1 MKHKGA
7 QYIWFDGNL
16 IEWENAVIPITTH
29 ALHYGT
35 SIFEGI
41 RAYSS
46 DNNLHIFKL
55 KEHMERLFRSASIYS
70 IKINHTVDDLIDGTI
85 ELLRKANMRESC
97 YIRPLSFVAVH
108 GIDLNVNL
116 ESPTHTVIIVF
127 PFQKYFKT
135 EGIKVG
141 VSSWRRIHDSS
152 TPPIAKAGGNYLNSV
167 LATQE
172 CKRHGYD
179 EAIMLDRE
187 GNVSEAPGENIFV
200 IKNNIISTP
209 DMGSSILE
217 GITRDTIITLA
228 QDLGYSI
235 VQRTISRSE
244 LYTSDEIFL
253 TGTAAEIIGVTSVD
267 GKSIGN
273 GKEGQI
279 TETIRTTYHQIATC
293 GNKNEKYKGW
303 TTEVW

>member
-7 QYIWFDGNL
+7 EFIWFDGKFV
-16 IEWENAVIPITTH
+16 EWDKAFIPIYTH

-35 SIFEGI
+35 SVFEGI
-41 RAYSS
+41 RAYKSN
-46 DNNLHIFKL
+46 DNLHVFKL
-55 KEHMERLFRSASIYS
+55 KEHVERLFISASIYS
-70 IKINHTVDDLIDGTI
+70 IRINHTIEDLTNSII
-85 ELLRKANMRESC
+85 QLLRKINMRESC
-97 YIRPLSFVAVH
+97 YIRPLSFVGVH
-108 GIDLNVNL
+108 GIDLNVNY

-141 VSSWRRIHDSS
+141 VSSWRRIHDIS
-152 TPPIAKAGGNYLNSV
+152 TPPIAKAGGNYLNSI

-179 EAIMLDRE
+179 EAIMLDSD

-200 IKNNIISTP
+200 IKNKIIYTP
-209 DMGSSILE
+209 SMASSILE
-217 GITRDTIITLA
+217 GITRDTVITLS
-228 QDLGYSI
+228 QEFGYPL

-244 LYTSDEIFL
+244 LYTAEEIFL

-267 GKSIGN
+267 GKNIGD
-273 GKEGQI
+273 GKEGEI
-279 TETIRTTYHQIATC
+279 TKMIRKSYHDIAT
-293 GNKNEKYKGW
+293 GTSNNEKYRGW
-303 TTEVW
+303 TTPVW

>member
-1 MKHKGA
+1 
-7 QYIWFDGNL
+7 
-16 IEWENAVIPITTH
+16 
-29 ALHYGT
+29 
-35 SIFEGI
+35 
-41 RAYSS
+41 
-46 DNNLHIFKL
+46 
-55 KEHMERLFRSASIYS
+55 
-70 IKINHTVDDLIDGTI
+70 
-85 ELLRKANMRESC
+85 
-97 YIRPLSFVAVH
+97 
-108 GIDLNVNL
+108 
-116 ESPTHTVIIVF
+116 
-127 PFQKYFKT
+127 
-135 EGIKVG
+135 
-141 VSSWRRIHDSS
+141 
-152 TPPIAKAGGNYLNSV
+152 
-167 LATQE
+167 
-172 CKRHGYD
+172 
-179 EAIMLDRE
+179 
-187 GNVSEAPGENIFV
+187 
-200 IKNNIISTP
+200 
-209 DMGSSILE
+209 MGSSILE

>member
-7 QYIWFDGNL
+7 QFIWFDGKFV
-16 IEWENAVIPITTH
+16 EWEKAFIPINTH

-46 DNNLHIFKL
+46 NDNLYIFKL
-55 KEHMERLFRSASIYS
+55 KDHMERLFRSASFYS
-70 IKINHTVDDLIDGTI
+70 IKINYNLDDLINSTVQ
-85 ELLRKANMRESC
+85 LLRKVNMRESC
-97 YIRPLSFVAVH
+97 YIRPLSFVGVH
-108 GIDLNVNL
+108 GIDLNVTY

-135 EGIKVG
+135 EGIRIG
-141 VSSWRRIHDSS
+141 VSSWRRIHESS
-152 TPPIAKAGGNYLNSV
+152 TPPTAKAGGNYLNSI

-179 EAIMLDRE
+179 EAIMLDRD
-187 GNVSEAPGENIFV
+187 GNVSEAPGENVFL
-200 IKNNIISTP
+200 IKNKIIYTP
-209 DMGSSILE
+209 NLDSSILE
-217 GITRDTIITLA
+217 GITRDTVITLA
-228 QDLGYSI
+228 QDLGYTI
-235 VQRTISRSE
+235 VERTIARSE
-244 LYTSDEIFL
+244 LYTAEEIFL
-253 TGTAAEIIGVTSVD
+253 TGTAAEIIGVISVD
-267 GKSIGN
+267 GKNIGD

-279 TETIRTTYHQIATC
+279 TKIIRNTYNEIATC
-293 GNKNEKYKGW
+293 NSSNEKYRGW

>member
-7 QYIWFDGNL
+7 QFIWFDGRFV
-16 IEWENAVIPITTH
+16 EWEKAFVPINTH

-35 SIFEGI
+35 SVFEGI
-41 RAYSS
+41 RAYKSS
-46 DNNLHIFKL
+46 NNLHIFKL

-70 IKINHTVDDLIDGTI
+70 ININYTVDDLINSTI
-85 ELLRKANMRESC
+85 ELLRKVNMKESC
-97 YIRPLSFVAVH
+97 YIRPLSFVGVH
-108 GIDLNVNL
+108 GIDLNVNH

-135 EGIKVG
+135 EGIRVG
-141 VSSWRRIHDSS
+141 VSSWRRIHDTS
-152 TPPIAKAGGNYLNSV
+152 TPPIAKAGGNYLNSI

-200 IKNNIISTP
+200 IKNKSIYTP
-209 DMGSSILE
+209 NMTSSILE
-217 GITRDTIITLA
+217 GITRDTVITLA
-228 QDLGYSI
+228 QDLGYTI
-235 VQRTISRSE
+235 IQRTISRSE
-244 LYTSDEIFL
+244 LYTAEEIFL
-253 TGTAAEIIGVTSVD
+253 TGTAAEIIGVISVD
-267 GKSIGN
+267 GKNIGD

-279 TETIRTTYHQIATC
+279 TKIIRNTYNEIATC
-293 GNKNEKYKGW
+293 NSSNEKYRGW

>member
-7 QYIWFDGNL
+7 EFIWFDGKFV
-16 IEWENAVIPITTH
+16 EWEKALIPINTH

-35 SIFEGI
+35 SVFEGI
-41 RAYSS
+41 RAYRSN
-46 DNNLHIFKL
+46 NNLHIFKL
-55 KEHMERLFRSASIYS
+55 KEHVKRLFISASIYS
-70 IKINHTVDDLIDGTI
+70 IKINYSVDDLVNSTI
-85 ELLRKANMRESC
+85 QLLRKVNMRESC
-97 YIRPLSFVAVH
+97 YIRPISFVGVH
-108 GIDLNVNL
+108 GIDLNVNY

-135 EGIKVG
+135 EGIRVG
-141 VSSWRRIHDSS
+141 VSSWRRIHDIS
-152 TPPIAKAGGNYLNSV
+152 TPPIAKAGGNYLNSI

-179 EAIMLDRE
+179 EAIMLDKD

-200 IKNNIISTP
+200 IKNKIIYTP
-209 DMGSSILE
+209 TMASSILE
-217 GITRDTIITLA
+217 GITRDTVITLA

-244 LYTSDEIFL
+244 LYTAEEIFL
-253 TGTAAEIIGVTSVD
+253 TGTAAEIIGVISVD
-267 GKSIGN
+267 GKNVGD

-279 TETIRTTYHQIATC
+279 TKMIRKTYDQIAT
-293 GNKNEKYKGW
+293 GNISNEKYRGW
-303 TTEVW
+303 TTDVW